1 MSAKRD
7 GEPGGCENVAETSE
21 PSRPRV
27 VGSSPSR
34 WRFFDLLASCL
45 AITAAFLLE
54 PLFPLAFAE
63 RNAASHAMLD
73 PADPNDQFAEV
84 TATGRS
90 LPSVPERFQ
99 AELFKSGR
107 LSHEARSELTE
118 AEAGLVLA
126 FEAEWMRR
134 RDFEFN
140 RLLQESPRTARRSI
154 FGVGCIVVV
163 VVYLSRRK

>member
-54 PLFPLAFAE
+54 PVSE
-63 RNAASHAMLD
+63 R
-73 PADPNDQFAEV
+73 
-84 TATGRS
+84 
-90 LPSVPERFQ
+90 
-99 AELFKSGR
+99 
-107 LSHEARSELTE
+107 
-118 AEAGLVLA
+118 
-126 FEAEWMRR
+126 
-134 RDFEFN
+134 
-140 RLLQESPRTARRSI
+140 
-154 FGVGCIVVV
+154 
-163 VVYLSRRK
+163 